1 MDIIGCRFQE
11 VMYQQKSTWR
21 ELVIFTERELEVLK
35 QFCMFFIVSV
45 SLLSRE
51 TVPTK
56 WRPCQDTVMT
66 TPAVT
71 VENQEKAIQN
81 KLKVLQLTNENTHK
95 IAGSNLLKPIQR
107 HRKLMES
114 KVEECHEVKAIV
126 PEVKIGRGDSWG

>member
-51 TVPTK
+51 TVLTK

-71 VENQEKAIQN
+71 VENQEKAI
-81 KLKVLQLTNENTHK
+81 
-95 IAGSNLLKPIQR
+95 
-107 HRKLMES
+107 
-114 KVEECHEVKAIV
+114 
-126 PEVKIGRGDSWG
+126 